1 MSALLQQFLAEGRE
15 FLQSISEKLLA
26 LEERPQDAGLIGELF
41 RLVHTLK
48 GNSGLFELP
57 DMTRTLHAAEDLMD
71 AVRDGR
77 ASYGRA
83 IADRLL
89 EAMDFVGLLIER
101 IEREG
106 LESIQPDP
114 QAAALAQALR
124 ALIPAASAAETATP
138 APGQDATP
146 DSAPPRD
153 QAASPDA
160 APDAAPGERLA
171 RIPEAERMALYRRLA
186 TGECLHWLRYRPEPE
201 CFYKGED
208 PLFQAMQI
216 PGICWRQVRAREP
229 WPPLAEL
236 DAYRCVLEI
245 ELISTADETTLREHF
260 RYVPEQI
267 ELASLSASELMWA
280 EGEAGAP
287 DPALIDFVRLAR
299 ERLAAGDWAGLARA
313 AQALLELCSPSLRQA
328 SLLRWL
334 HLALDCAPE
343 QPRPIASLIE
353 QLAAEAGM
361 SATPEALQAQAP
373 ASASAN
379 RAAHQAVHSELL
391 HELWEAQRAVLL
403 LDDEAS
409 PWFAGRLRASAASL
423 GALLDALERSEARPA
438 LEAALAAALA
448 QGSAVPLR
456 DWLATQT
463 PPPAPEHR
471 ATAQPAPA
479 AAEQRPDA
487 ATSRGEDGAGAPL
500 PRTLKIDQ
508 GRIDGLM
515 DLIGEMVVAKNA
527 LPYLAARAE
536 RDYGSREL
544 AREIKA
550 QYAVINRIAED
561 LQDAIMQVR
570 MMPVSF
576 VFQRFPRLVRDLA
589 HKLGKEV
596 RLSMEGEDTEA
607 DKNVIEALAD
617 PLIHIL
623 RNSLDHGLETPEERR
638 AAGKPATG
646 QISIRARQESDRAII
661 EISDDGRGIDP
672 ARIRRKAYERGLI
685 DETQLERL
693 SDQEAINLVFAPG
706 FSTAE
711 QVSDLSGRGVG
722 MDVVRSAIAAVK
734 GGIDLHSELGRGT
747 RLRLTLPL
755 SMAVTN
761 VMMVRAQNQNF
772 GIPMESVMETVRVAR
787 SAIRTLKQRQT
798 TVLRGRLVPLLALNA
813 LLGSPEPPRLDE
825 DGAHAVLVVRAR
837 GEPLGLLIDDFRETV
852 DIILK
857 PLGGVLASLRGYAG
871 TALLGDGSVLLVLD
885 PEDLVQ
891 CSN

>member
-1 MSALLQQFLAEGRE
+1 MSALLQQFLAEGRD
-15 FLQSISEKLLA
+15 FLQSIGDKLLA
-26 LEERPQDAGLIGELF
+26 LEERPEDAELIGELF

-77 ASYGRA
+77 ASYARA

-89 EAMDFVGLLIER
+89 EAMDFVGRLIER
-101 IEREG
+101 IEHEG
-106 LESIQPDP
+106 LESIEPDP
-114 QAAALAQALR
+114 QAAPLAQALR
-124 ALIPAASAAETATP
+124 ALIPAAPLAH
-138 APGQDATP
+138 QDAPP
-146 DSAPPRD
+146 DSP
-153 QAASPDA
+153 QDA
-160 APDAAPGERLA
+160 APDAAPSERLSQ
-171 RIPEAERMALYRRLA
+171 IPEAERMTLYRRLA
-186 TGECLHWLRYRPEPE
+186 TGERLHWLRYCPEPE

-208 PLFQAMQI
+208 PFFQAMQI
-216 PGICWRQVRAREP
+216 PGVCWRQVREREP

-236 DAYRCVLEI
+236 DAYRCVLVF
-245 ELISTADETTLREHF
+245 ELISTAECETLQDHF

-267 ELASLSASELMWA
+267 ELAPLAASELMWA
-280 EGEAGAP
+280 EGESGDP

-299 ERLAAGDWAGLARA
+299 ERLAAGDWATLARA
-313 AQALLELCSPSLRQA
+313 TQALLELCSPSLRQA

-334 HLALDCAPE
+334 HLVLECAPAHS
-343 QPRPIASLIE
+343 PPIDPIDTLIE
-353 QLAAEAGM
+353 QLATEAGM
-361 SATPEALQAQAP
+361 SATAKALQTPAP
-373 ASASAN
+373 ATPG
-379 RAAHQAVHSELL
+379 RTAHQAIHSELL

-403 LDDEAS
+403 LDDDSS

-423 GALLDALERSEARPA
+423 SALLDALGRAEARPA

-448 QGSAVPLR
+448 QGSAAPLR
-456 DWLATQT
+456 DWLTAQP
-463 PPPAPEHR
+463 PPPAPEDR
-471 ATAQPAPA
+471 APASAAPA
-479 AAEQRPDA
+479 ARAPAERPGA
-487 ATSRGEDGAGAPL
+487 APGRADEGASPSAL

-646 QISIRARQESDRAII
+646 QLSIRARQESDRAII

-672 ARIRRKAYERGLI
+672 ARIRRKAYERGII

-734 GGIDLHSELGRGT
+734 GGIELRSELGRGT
-747 RLRLTLPL
+747 RLLLTLPL

-761 VMMVRAQNQNF
+761 VMMVRAQGQDY
-772 GIPMESVMETVRVAR
+772 GIPMDSVVETVRVPR
-787 SAIRTLKQRQT
+787 SAIRTLKQRQA

-813 LLGSPEPPRLDE
+813 LLGSPKPPQLDE
-825 DGAHAVLVVRAR
+825 AEAHAVLVVRVR

-857 PLGGVLASLRGYAG
+857 PLGGVLETLRGYAG